1 MVTQTMTMMPST
13 TRMHFPSNDNTEEIS
28 NVVKVTSD
36 EKTKTSKC
44 LTITSDIYLFDF
56 QFYQKKGYRE
66 SNVDMGRSRDASEIL
81 RFTET

>member
-28 NVVKVTSD
+28 NVVKVTGD

-44 LTITSDIYLFDF
+44 LTSTPDIYQHDF
-56 QFYQKKGYRE
+56 QFYQKKGH
-66 SNVDMGRSRDASEIL
+66 RDLE
-81 RFTET
+81 RVT